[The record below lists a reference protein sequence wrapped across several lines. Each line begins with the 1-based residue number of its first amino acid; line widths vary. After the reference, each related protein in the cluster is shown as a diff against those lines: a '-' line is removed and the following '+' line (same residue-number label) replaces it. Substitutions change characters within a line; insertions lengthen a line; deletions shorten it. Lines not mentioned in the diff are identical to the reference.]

1 VFFYIND
8 FKLLRAF
15 RTMIEDAWGM
25 DIYQRDDDGGEEQV
39 LKKKFLKNYFLS
51 DSIIK
56 NYYYFFYY
64 NFPRMKPQ
72 IR

>member
-1 VFFYIND
+1 MLIFLND

-39 LKKKFLKNYFLS
+39 FKKKYFKNYFYLTS
-51 DSIIK
+51 
-56 NYYYFFYY
+56 
-64 NFPRMKPQ
+64 
-72 IR
+72 